1 MIGNLKIQRWGM
13 HVMISIIDR
22 LKNIEGKIGFYYK
35 NLITKEEIAFN
46 ENDAFL
52 AASVIKLPILS
63 VVYSEVE
70 KGNSKFSDLITV
82 KNNDKVPGC
91 GALYSF
97 TNEPTV
103 DIQTLCNL
111 MITISDNT
119 ATNVLIKHFTLDKL
133 SHEFVNIGLVDTKL
147 KRLLFDREAK
157 EKGLENVFTP
167 KEIGLLLEQIY
178 NRTFV
183 NEKVSEGIENILLE
197 QQINHKIP
205 GKLPNLRIAHK
216 TGEDDGITHDVGI
229 VYAKE
234 PFIIVF
240 ASNETYVP
248 NFEQMMRDIT
258 FELANL

>member
-1 MIGNLKIQRWGM
+1 MTDIVK
-13 HVMISIIDR
+13 DR
-22 LKNIEGKIGFYYK
+22 LKNSKGKIGFYYK
-35 NLITKEEIAFN
+35 NLVTKDEISFN
-46 ENDAFL
+46 ENATFS
-52 AASVIKLPILS
+52 AASVIKLPILAA
-63 VVYSEVE
+63 VLSEVAN
-70 KGNSKFSDLITV
+70 GNVKLSDLITV
-82 KNNDKVPGC
+82 KNNDKVPSC

-119 ATNVLIKHFTLDKL
+119 ATNVLIKHFSVEKL
-133 SHEFVNIGLVDTKL
+133 SEKFIEMGLKSTKL

-157 EKGLENVFTP
+157 QKGLENLFIP

-183 NEKVSEGIENILLE
+183 NEKVSEEIENILLQ

-205 GKLPNLRIAHK
+205 SRLLNLRIAHK

-229 VYAKE
+229 VYADE
-234 PFIIVF
+234 PFVVCF
-240 ASNETYVP
+240 ASNDTDVHE
-248 NFEQMMRDIT
+248 FEKVIRDISY
-258 FELANL
+258 ELAK

>member
-1 MIGNLKIQRWGM
+1 MINIVK
-13 HVMISIIDR
+13 DR
-22 LKNIEGKIGFYYK
+22 LKNSKGKIGFYYK
-35 NLITKEEIAFN
+35 NLVTKDEISFN
-46 ENDAFL
+46 ENATFS
-52 AASVIKLPILS
+52 AASVIKLPILAA
-63 VVYSEVE
+63 VLSEVAN
-70 KGNSKFSDLITV
+70 GNVKLSDLITV

-119 ATNVLIKHFTLDKL
+119 ATNVLIKYFSVEKL
-133 SHEFVNIGLVDTKL
+133 SEKFIEMGLKSTKL

-157 EKGLENVFTP
+157 QKGLENLFTP

-183 NEKVSEGIENILLE
+183 NEKVSEEIENILLQ

-205 GKLPNLRIAHK
+205 SRLLNLRIAHK

-229 VYAKE
+229 VYADE
-234 PFIIVF
+234 PFVVCF
-240 ASNETYVP
+240 ASNDTDVHE
-248 NFEQMMRDIT
+248 FEKVIRDISY
-258 FELANL
+258 ELAK